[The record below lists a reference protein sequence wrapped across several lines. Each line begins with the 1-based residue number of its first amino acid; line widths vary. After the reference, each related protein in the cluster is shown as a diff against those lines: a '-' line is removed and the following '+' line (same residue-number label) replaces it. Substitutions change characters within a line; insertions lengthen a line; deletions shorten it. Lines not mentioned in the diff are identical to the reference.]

1 MTQWDPQI
9 DLARLLKALAQEIL
23 STSDDDVRR
32 ASVEGERAIRVSA
45 DEVRRVIDAILGDGV
60 DAGDLDAS
68 LARAAGLR
76 EQRLRQH

>member
-9 DLARLLKALAQEIL
+9 DLARLLEALAHEIL